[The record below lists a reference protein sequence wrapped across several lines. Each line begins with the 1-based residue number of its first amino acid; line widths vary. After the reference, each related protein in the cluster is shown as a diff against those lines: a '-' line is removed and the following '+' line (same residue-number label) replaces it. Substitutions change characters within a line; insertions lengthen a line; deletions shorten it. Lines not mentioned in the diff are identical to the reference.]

1 MSIDWSSRN
10 FPGAMPAHYG
20 YEMCSFSTEF
30 TLDDYFKNLNKLD
43 FADEPKTREQ
53 QVGGSHYRKGGEIQP
68 WDIIKAWELD
78 FWEGNVVKYV
88 LRWKHK
94 DGVQDLKK
102 ARHYLDYLI
111 EQGEKN
117 EHNKTTRGSDECGK

>member
-1 MSIDWSSRN
+1 MDWSYRD
-10 FPGAMPAHYG
+10 FPGTTVCPPPAG
-20 YEMCSFSTEF
+20 KEFSLE
-30 TLDDYFKNLNKLD
+30 DYFRGLSKITM
-43 FADEPKTREQ
+43 ADEARDK
-53 QVGGSHYRKGGEIQP
+53 QVGGKHYHQGKGIQP

-111 EQGEKN
+111 ERGETN
-117 EHNKTTRGSDECGK
+117 DNIKTKGDTDGCGK

>member
-1 MSIDWSSRN
+1 MIDWSNRD
-10 FPGAMPAHYG
+10 FPGTTIIPPP
-20 YEMCSFSTEF
+20 SSSKEF
-30 TLDDYFKNLNKLD
+30 TLEDYFKGLNKLTFGD
-43 FADEPKTREQ
+43 DPKPRDTQ
-53 QVGGSHYRKGGEIQP
+53 IGGNHYRQGGDIQP

-102 ARHYLDYLI
+102 ARHYLNYLI
-111 EQGEKN
+111 EQEEKN
-117 EHNKTTRGSDECGK
+117 ELKTKGAFNECGK

>member
-1 MSIDWSSRN
+1 MSEIDWSSRG

-20 YEMCSFSTEF
+20 YELCEPDSKY
-30 TLDDYFKNLNKLD
+30 TLEDYFRGLSKIIMSDDARDK
-43 FADEPKTREQ
+43 Q
-53 QVGGSHYRKGGEIQP
+53 IGGSHYRKGGEIQP

-111 EQGEKN
+111 EQGEAG
-117 EHNKTTRGSDECGK
+117 ELKTKGDIDECGK